1 MLLSFK
7 GMQMS
12 PLKQISINVSQLEAP
27 EPMRQILMALGQLQS
42 GQYLTVSHRKDPVPL
57 YRKLDEMGFVYFTQ
71 RAIRNEVDS
80 NEAESSSEAEF
91 LITIAFKSDAD
102 TIQALLGL
110 ENG

>member
-1 MLLSFK
+1 MLPSFK

-57 YRKLDEMGFVYFTQ
+57 YQKLDEMGFVYFTQ

-80 NEAESSSEAEF
+80 NEAEF